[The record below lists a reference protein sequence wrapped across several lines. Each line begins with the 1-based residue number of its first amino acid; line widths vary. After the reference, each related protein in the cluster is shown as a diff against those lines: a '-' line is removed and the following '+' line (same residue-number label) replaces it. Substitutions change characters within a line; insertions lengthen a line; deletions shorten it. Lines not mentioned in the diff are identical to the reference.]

1 MNKQSLMVFVKTLS
15 LFTILLLTG
24 VPALLSNAAAQ
35 QQAVVSPAKSSSSES
50 IDPFFKK
57 VYRDFY
63 ETYRLGPD
71 DQLSV
76 RVFGQPD
83 YSLEKVKISP
93 VGRIYHPLLGD
104 VEVAGLTVDSLTEKL
119 TVDLSQFIIDPKVSI
134 SLLEA
139 NSAKIGVLGDVVHPG
154 IVVMTRPMTVL
165 DALSA
170 SGGVSDFGSKTNVTI
185 LRQTGYERSQM
196 LKVNVKKILE
206 GKADAE
212 ENLRLMAGDTV
223 IVHGNAKKKFS
234 TITSLMGFGHFVA
247 FLAGR

>member
-1 MNKQSLMVFVKTLS
+1 MNKQSLLIFVKTLS

-24 VPALLSNAAAQ
+24 VPALLSDAAAQ

-76 RVFGQPD
+76 RIFGQPD

-119 TVDLSQFIIDPKVSI
+119 TADLSQFIIDPKVSI

-223 IVHGNAKKKFS
+223 IVHGNAMKKFS